1 MTPFS
6 IKLPNGKQYT
16 FSDWGDY
23 EIYARAEFLGNQ
35 AQDVILFQAVE
46 SNDLPGGRGAN
57 CTILDTNLEQP
68 SSLPVDNQMI
78 VMSIQIKPDDVD
90 SEDANGNIK
99 EEASSALGMRM
110 WKDVFANTFFSFT
123 LSRSKPFA
131 EGPIH
136 QFPAGGGMYF
146 QDATSAIPAAT
157 AVTVDQSYVVNNG
170 LPSAISARL
179 LALPIWIG
187 TMQTFRGKLE
197 FPRGA
202 LAVGSVAASAIIGL
216 TTYLYGPRQ
225 RPVT

>member
-6 IKLPNGKQYT
+6 IKLPSGQSYT

-23 EIYARAEFLGNQ
+23 EIFSRAQFAVGQ

-46 SNDLPGGRGAN
+46 SNDLPGGTGAQA
-57 CTILDTNLEQP
+57 TLLDTNLEQP
-68 SSLPVDNQMI
+68 SSLPVDNQMV
-78 VMSIQIKPDDVD
+78 VMSIQIKPDEADSAGTGDLDPGEIDAEADPVD
-90 SEDANGNIK
+90 GITTWRN
-99 EEASSALGMRM
+99 
-110 WKDVFANTFFSFT
+110 VFANTYFEFT

-136 QFPAGGGMYF
+136 QFPCGGGLYF
-146 QDATSAIPAAT
+146 QSVVDAGNAAT
-157 AVTVDQSYVVNNG
+157 AAIYHPSNG

-187 TMQTFRGKLE
+187 TMQTFRAKYT

-202 LAVGSVAASAIIGL
+202 LPGTADGVVGL
-216 TTYLYGPRQ
+216 TTFLYGPRQ

>member
-6 IKLPNGKQYT
+6 IKLPSGQTYT

-23 EIYARAEFLGNQ
+23 EIYARAQFFGNQ

-46 SNDLPGGRGAN
+46 SNDLPGGSGAQA
-57 CTILDTNLEQP
+57 TLMDSNLEQP
-68 SSLPVDNQMI
+68 SSLPVDNQMV
-78 VMSIQIKPDDVD
+78 VMSIQIKPDEVD
-90 SEDANGNIK
+90 SLGGEGVAPGTVTQEATADAGWVKWLN
-99 EEASSALGMRM
+99 
-110 WKDVFANTFFSFT
+110 VFSNTFFTFT

-131 EGPIH
+131 EGPISS
-136 QFPAGGGMYF
+136 FPCGGGMYA
-146 QDATSAIPAAT
+146 QAVSAAA
-157 AVTVDQSYVVNNG
+157 AGEAYNIQNG
-170 LPSAISARL
+170 FPSAISARL

-187 TMQTFRGKLE
+187 TMQTFRGKYK

-202 LAVGSVAASAIIGL
+202 LVAGATPADSIVGL